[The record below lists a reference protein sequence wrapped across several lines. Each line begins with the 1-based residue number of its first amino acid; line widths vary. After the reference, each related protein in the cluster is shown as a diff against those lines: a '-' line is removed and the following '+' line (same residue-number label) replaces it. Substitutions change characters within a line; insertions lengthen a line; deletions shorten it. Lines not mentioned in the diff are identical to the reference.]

1 MLPNQEAIDKIMSIA
16 LMLGCTINTKLLFQR
31 KHYSWPDLP
40 SGYQRTISGSYSNPV
55 GVKGMFSSIGITEVH
70 LEEDPARWDP
80 KTGRVDYNRSGFPL
94 VEMVTEP
101 EFTDPLHVDA
111 WIKKLMSTLSYLN
124 IIERSSG
131 IKSDVNVSVAPD
143 YQRVEIKNIHSFAH
157 ILAALRYEIARQQK
171 EVAEGKEITHHTRMW
186 SEARQ
191 KTLFMRTKEK
201 AEDYMFI
208 PDPDLP
214 VISLS
219 NKQIDDYRA
228 RCPRNPD
235 ERQAVFTSTYKLSQD
250 DAQVLCSDFILADW
264 FEQLVVKY
272 HCDPKKTAQWLRREV
287 LRVANY
293 NNLELDELHL
303 NLEHFAD
310 LITLVAQQKITES
323 VGKKLLERLVHE
335 DVDVRTVI
343 ETEGLGQLS
352 GQDELTQFARDA
364 ITANPQAVV
373 DYKAGKENALN
384 FMIGHVMKQ
393 TKGKASP
400 QEVKMLLQKLVDE
413 QP

>member
-1 MLPNQEAIDKIMSIA
+1 MLPNKEAIDKIMSIA
-16 LMLGCTINTKLLFQR
+16 LMLHCTINSQLLFQR

-55 GVKGMFSSIGITEVH
+55 GVKGTFSSIGITEVH

-80 KTGRVDYNRSGFPL
+80 KTGRVDYNRSGYPL

-101 EFTDPLHVDA
+101 EFTDPLDVDT
-111 WIKKLMSTLSYLN
+111 WVKKLMSTLSYLK

-131 IKSDVNVSVAPD
+131 IKSDVNVSVAPH

-171 EVAEGKEITHHTRMW
+171 EVAEGKEIMHHTRMW

-191 KTLFMRTKEK
+191 KTLFMRAKEK

-214 VISLS
+214 MIFLS
-219 NKQIDDYRA
+219 NKQLEDYRA
-228 RCPRNPD
+228 QCPQNPD
-235 ERQAVFTSTYKLSQD
+235 KRRAVFTTTYHLSRE

-264 FEQLVVKY
+264 FEQLVLKY
-272 HCDPKKTAQWLRREV
+272 HCEPKKTAQWLRREV
-287 LRVANY
+287 LRVAHY
-293 NNLELDELHL
+293 HNLELDELPMNLDHL
-303 NLEHFAD
+303 AD
-310 LITLVAQQKITES
+310 LITLVTEKKISEPI
-323 VGKKLLERLVHE
+323 GKKLLERLVRE
-335 DVDVRTVI
+335 DGDVRAIV
-343 ETEGLGQLS
+343 EKEGLQQLAD
-352 GQDELTQFARDA
+352 QDELTRFAHEA
-364 ITANPQAVV
+364 IAANPQAVA

-384 FMIGHVMKQ
+384 FMVGHVMKQ

-400 QEVKMLLQKLVDE
+400 QEIRKMLKE
-413 QP
+413 KIK